1 MPALADAPAPA
12 PSRWRDLR
20 KRTLSAAVLA
30 PLVLLCIWYGGRAFE
45 LLLIAAAVGM
55 AWEWVRLC
63 GYATQGLPGLAVL
76 VSVFGGVSAVAFG
89 SPSIG
94 LAILAA
100 GTAIAAAA
108 GRGGPKP
115 ALLPWGVLY
124 TGLGSVALLSLRVD
138 AVVGLTDT
146 LFLLLVVWGSDIGA
160 YMIGRLVGGPKLA
173 PSISPGK
180 TRSGAVGGLI
190 GAVAAGVAV
199 AMFTRHLDAPMR
211 VAAVAAVLGVVAQAG
226 DLLESLLKRH
236 CGVKDSG
243 NLIPGHGGLLDRL
256 DALLIAAPVAALLA
270 LCAGRGVV
278 LWQ

>member
-1 MPALADAPAPA
+1 MRVLADAPAPA

-20 KRTLSAAVLA
+20 TRTLSAAVLA

-45 LLLIAAAVGM
+45 LLSIAAALGM

-63 GYATQGLPGLAVL
+63 GYPTHGLPGLTVL
-76 VSVFGGVSAVAFG
+76 VSVFAGVSAVAFG
-89 SPSIG
+89 QSGIG
-94 LAILAA
+94 LAILVA
-100 GTAIAAAA
+100 GTAIAAVSA
-108 GRGGPKP
+108 RGGAKP
-115 ALLPWGVLY
+115 ALMPWGVFY
-124 TGLGSVALLSLRVD
+124 TGVGAIALLSLRAD
-138 AVVGLTDT
+138 PVVGLTDT

-160 YMIGRLVGGPKLA
+160 YMIGRLIGGPKLA

-180 TRSGAVGGLI
+180 TRSGAVGGLM
-190 GAVAAGVAV
+190 GAIAAGVAV
-199 AMFTRHLDAPMR
+199 AVLTNHTD
-211 VAAVAAVLGVVAQAG
+211 AVARAAAIAVLLGVVAQAG

-256 DALLIAAPVAALLA
+256 DALLTAAPVAALLA

>member
-1 MPALADAPAPA
+1 VRVLADVPAPS

-20 KRTLSAAVLA
+20 TRTLSAAVLA
-30 PLVLLCIWYGGRAFE
+30 PLVLLCIWYGDRAFE

-55 AWEWVRLC
+55 AWEWIRMC
-63 GYATQGLPGLAVL
+63 GYAIPGLPVIAAVF
-76 VSVFGGVSAVAFG
+76 VGVSAFAFG
-89 SPSIG
+89 RPEAG

-100 GTAIAAAA
+100 GTAIAAVVA
-108 GRGGPKP
+108 RPGPKP
-115 ALLPWGVLY
+115 KLLPWGIPY
-124 TGLGSVALLSLRVD
+124 TGLGSIALLSLRAD
-138 AVVGLTDT
+138 PVVGLTDT

-173 PSISPGK
+173 PAISPGK

-190 GAVAAGVAV
+190 GAIAAGVAV
-199 AMFTRHLDAPMR
+199 AVLTHRTDALAR
-211 VAAVAAVLGVVAQAG
+211 AAAIAAVLGVVAQAG

-236 CGVKDSG
+236 CGVKDSS

-256 DALLIAAPVAALLA
+256 DALLTAAPVAALLA
-270 LCAGRGVV
+270 LAAGRGVV